1 MKNKTIEWMNKK
13 YQLKELKQEWIKF
26 YREEYYYNGEDGEDG
41 KGKERT
47 DKHFD
52 GFGNMMTEL
61 LDRFGFVSN
70 WMWDCVSPSGTED
83 RTWYRVYQMIEDK
96 RGKINPQICD
106 GICEFN
112 MVLDLYEIGWVDK
125 LQVRELIEW
134 KEL

>member
-13 YQLKELKQEWIKF
+13 YQLKELKQDWIKF
-26 YREEYYYNGEDGEDG
+26 YRESYYSNSEDGEDG

-52 GFGNMMTEL
+52 GFGNMITEL

-70 WMWDCVSPSGTED
+70 WMWDCVQPSGTED

-96 RGKINPQICD
+96 NEKINPHIPD

-125 LQVRELIEW
+125 LQVRELIDW
-134 KEL
+134 NNK